1 MDFTWRV
8 GGEAGYGIETA
19 GNLFARMCVKH
30 GLSIF
35 GDREYPSLIRGG
47 HNNFSVRFSDK
58 VLTSQ
63 SGVCDVLAALNK
75 LTITEELPTMNM
87 GGVVI
92 HDVSVKSPK
101 NVKSYAVPLSE
112 IAGKHGNAR
121 LMMNTVILGSSARLV
136 GFTKSVCL
144 NVIRAHFKR
153 KGEAVIKSNIDAF
166 SDGFDFIKESFCD
179 CKRLKASS
187 DVMLVD
193 GNIAFSIGSLRAGCN
208 FVSAY
213 PMTPATSILEYLCEK
228 AGECG
233 VRAIQAED
241 EISAINNV
249 IGAGYTGA
257 RALTCTSG
265 GGFAL
270 MTEGISLAGM
280 SETPVVIVL
289 SQRPG
294 PATGL
299 PTRTEQGD
307 LLFALNA
314 GHGEFTRIILA
325 PGDVNECYDDA
336 LSAFNY
342 ADMYQ
347 TPVIVM
353 TDKHIGASIQSV
365 KPFKDSYVI
374 KRGLLAKST
383 KALPEAHRFKRYAFT
398 KSGVSPRPLPG
409 VKNLISCSIGD
420 EHDEEGFIVESG
432 KDRKAICDKRLRK
445 HELVSREL
453 SNGVSVYGKG
463 DVTIVGWGS
472 TKGAILE
479 SLIELKKL
487 GVNAKFVQVR
497 IISPFPVRAFK
508 KAVSGKVILVEG
520 NRDGQL
526 SKLVNE
532 IGVSHVLFNKY
543 NGRPIHPSEVT
554 SAVRRLVK

>member
-19 GNLFARMCVKH
+19 GILFARICVRH
-30 GLSIF
+30 GLSVY

-58 VLTSQ
+58 ALTSQ
-63 SGVCDVLAALNK
+63 SGVCDVLAALNE
-75 LTITEELPTMNM
+75 LTISEELPLMSK
-87 GGVVI
+87 GGVII
-92 HDVSVKSPK
+92 HDVSIKSPK
-101 NVKSYAVPLSE
+101 GAKCYPVPLSE

-121 LMMNTVILGSSARLV
+121 LMMNTVILGASARLV
-136 GFTKSVCL
+136 GFTKSICL
-144 NVIRAHFKR
+144 KVIREHFKR
-153 KGEAVIKSNIDAF
+153 KGEEVINANVNAF

-179 CKRLKASS
+179 CKRLKAGS

-193 GNIAFSIGSLRAGCN
+193 GNIAFSIGALRAGCN

-228 AGECG
+228 AKECNI
-233 VRAIQAED
+233 RAIQAED
-241 EISAINNV
+241 EISAINNA

-280 SETPVVIVL
+280 SETPVVVVL
-289 SQRPG
+289 GQRPG

-325 PGDVNECYDDA
+325 PGDVNECYSDA
-336 LSAFNY
+336 LNSFNY
-342 ADMYQ
+342 ADLYQ

-353 TDKHIGASIQSV
+353 LDKHISVSMQSV
-365 KPFKDSYVI
+365 KAFKDSYVI
-374 KRGLLAKST
+374 KRGLLAKPG
-383 KALPEAHRFKRYAFT
+383 KALPSTHRFKRYAFT

-420 EHDEEGFIVESG
+420 EHDEEGFIIESAKQR
-432 KDRKAICDKRLRK
+432 KDICDKRLRK
-445 HELVSREL
+445 HELVSRDL
-453 SNGVSVYGKG
+453 SDGVKVYGKG

-472 TKGAILE
+472 TKGAIIE
-479 SLIELKKL
+479 SLAELKKS

-497 IISPFPVRAFK
+497 IISPFPVKAFK
-508 KAVSGKVILVEG
+508 KAVSGKVIVVEG

-532 IGVSHVLFNKY
+532 IGVSHVLYNKY
-543 NGRPIHPSEVT
+543 DGRPVHPSDVI
-554 SAVRRLVK
+554 SAVRRLVR